1 MTRRINGTAVA
12 VRIVGDGGPGR
23 SCPGPDGIALGI
35 QRGKEVLDAVPSS
48 SEEIRFDAGIEVF
61 QGDDVLDFR
70 GPYVHGPK
78 GERVLYLAWVGIRD
92 GEMVARIKVRLHDID
107 PGLLEAAVR
116 DGGTLVATVPLVN
129 AQGKP
134 ASGSVRPPL
143 VQWSLVSPT
152 SPA

>member
-1 MTRRINGTAVA
+1 MTRRMAGTTVA

-35 QRGKEVLDAVPSS
+35 QREKSVLDAVPSS
-48 SEEIRFDAGIEVF
+48 SEVIRFDAGIEVV
-61 QGDDVLDFR
+61 QADGTLDFR

-78 GERVLYLAWVGIRD
+78 GERFLYLAWVGIRD
-92 GEMVARIKVRLHDID
+92 GELVARIKLRLHDID
-107 PGLLEAAVR
+107 PGLLDAAAR

-143 VQWSLVSPT
+143 VQWSLVPTT

>member
-1 MTRRINGTAVA
+1 MSRRITGSAVA

-35 QRGKEVLDAVPSS
+35 QREQEVLDAVPSS
-48 SEEIRFDAGIEVF
+48 SDEIRFDAGIEVVH
-61 QGDDVLDFR
+61 GDHTLDFR

-78 GERVLYLAWVGIRD
+78 GERFLYLAWVGIRD
-92 GEMVARIKVRLHDID
+92 GEIVARIKLRLGDID
-107 PGLLEAAVR
+107 PGLLATALR
-116 DGGTLVATVPLVN
+116 DGGTLVATLPLVN

-134 ASGSVRPPL
+134 ASGSVRPPV
-143 VQWSLVSPT
+143 VQWSLESPP